1 MPEAETLTAQ
11 AWYEKQ
17 QGNRNPYLER
27 AREASKLTIP
37 TLVTEEG
44 DKSAQKLKTPYQSVG
59 ARGVNNLSSALLMS
73 LLPPNAPFFRLALDE
88 KAKAEMEGIEQV
100 KTEVSTALSEME
112 RNIHKE
118 IEGNNFR
125 VGLFG
130 ALKQLI
136 VSGNVLLHIPKEG
149 HMRVFH
155 LDRFCITRDPMGNV
169 ERIVIKEDIAKEQ
182 VPEEINTSDTPSD
195 VDTVSLY
202 TSISTIDSKTVE
214 VYQEIGGIR
223 VGGSEGTFPKDKNPF
238 LPLRLNRV
246 DGEDYGRGYVEEY
259 LGDLESLEGLTQA
272 IVEGSAA
279 SAKLLFLVAP
289 NGTTRKSRIAS
300 AANGAII
307 DGSAGDVSVLQTQ
320 KHADFRVAFETI
332 NQIQERLNYAFML
345 TEAAIRKAER
355 VTAEEV
361 RLVTQAIERQLGG
374 IYSVLSQE
382 FQLPL
387 VKIVMQRMQ
396 SSGRLP
402 KMPKNMIHPMV
413 VTGIEALGRGNDL
426 NKLDSFVAGIG
437 QILGPE
443 AVQQFVNMSEYLDRR
458 AAALGID
465 TKGLIKSQEELQQ
478 EAQQAQQ
485 QAMMQQLGP
494 KAMDAVTNSAQL
506 QQQQQNQAPPQEG

>member
-1 MPEAETLTAQ
+1 MVETLTAQ

-17 QGNRNPYLER
+17 QGNRNPYLDR

-44 DKSAQKLKTPYQSVG
+44 DVSAQKLKTPYQSVG

-182 VPEEINTSDTPSD
+182 VPEEINTSDKPSD

-426 NKLDSFVAGIG
+426 NKLDSFIAGIG
-437 QILGPE
+437 QMLGPE
-443 AVQQFVNMSEYLDRR
+443 AIQQFVNMSEYLDRR

-494 KAMDAVTNSAQL
+494 KAMDAVTDSAQL

>member
-1 MPEAETLTAQ
+1 MAEENTVTAKS
-11 AWYEKQ
+11 WYEKE
-17 QGNRNPYLER
+17 QGNRDPYLRR

-37 TLVTEEG
+37 TLITEEG
-44 DKSAQKLKTPYQSVG
+44 DKSGEKLKTPFQSVG

-73 LLPPNAPFFRLALDE
+73 LLPPNAPFFRLSLDE

-100 KTEVSTALSEME
+100 KTEVATTLSTLE

-118 IEGNNFR
+118 IEGNGFR
-125 VGLFG
+125 VGLFE
-130 ALKQLI
+130 ALKHLI
-136 VSGNVLLHIPKEG
+136 VSGNVLLYVPKEG
-149 HMRVFH
+149 NMRVFH
-155 LDRFCITRDPMGNV
+155 LDRFAIQRDPMGNV
-169 ERIVIKEDIAKEQ
+169 ERIVVKEEIAKHLA
-182 VPEEINTSDTPSD
+182 PEEAQTSDSPSGG
-195 VDTVSLY
+195 DTVSLY
-202 TSISTIDSKTVE
+202 TSITYLDSEQVE
-214 VYQEIGGIR
+214 VYQEINGVHLGD
-223 VGGSEGTFPKDKNPF
+223 SYGTFPKETCPY
-238 LPLRLNRV
+238 LALRLNRV

-289 NGTTRKSRIAS
+289 NGTTRKSRIAT

-307 DGSAGDVSVLQTQ
+307 DGSANDVSVLQTQ

-345 TEAAIRKAER
+345 TESAIRKAER

-387 VKIVMQRMQ
+387 VKIVMKRMQ

-426 NKLDSFVAGIG
+426 NKLDSFIAGIG

-465 TKGLIKSQEELQQ
+465 TQGLIKSQEELQQ

-485 QAMMQQLGP
+485 MQMMQQMGP
-494 KAMDAVTNSAQL
+494 QAMEAVTDSAL
-506 QQQQQNQAPPQEG
+506 QQQQQDQAPPQEGA